1 MSKVEVELFG
11 KQFDAFNF
19 QTQFGAAIAGVQS
32 GKTFLGSLW
41 AGKKINEFPDKDGLI
56 AAPTYKILQQ
66 STLAKFFQNFPML
79 RRHYK
84 ESKGEI
90 ELPTG
95 GKVFVRS
102 ADQPLGSEGITA
114 WWEWLDEAGQMSR
127 FAWTVYRS
135 RIAMTRG
142 QQLMTTTPY
151 NLGWLYTDF
160 YLPCVRKE
168 DPHYS
173 VFTWK
178 SIENP
183 HFPKDYYE
191 AERRR
196 LSPEEFARR
205 YEGEFTK
212 MEGLVYELPA
222 DQIIPPK
229 ANLNVK
235 DIILGL
241 DFGFTHPTAGVVI
254 KIDNDNNFYIT
265 NEYYQSGKTQDE
277 IEDAL
282 LTLRQE
288 TNFRQ
293 VYPDPAEPDRVESM
307 KRKGFY
313 VKGVDKNVQL
323 GINRVRELI
332 RKRQL
337 FVYNTCPN
345 VIDEFNYYHYDP
357 DRPKEEP
364 VKERDDLMDAL
375 KYAIYNYSPKQVLP
389 MAVQGGLPPMF
400 PEFGI

>member
-1 MSKVEVELFG
+1 MEKIEVNLFE
-11 KQFDAFNF
+11 KQYDAFNF
-19 QTQFGAAIAGVQS
+19 KTQFGAAIAGVQS

-79 RRHYK
+79 RKHYR

-90 ELPTG
+90 NLPTG
-95 GKVFVRS
+95 GTVFVRS

-114 WWEWLDEAGQMSR
+114 YWEWLDEAGQMSR

-168 DPHYS
+168 DLNYS

-178 SIENP
+178 SIANP
-183 HFPKDYYE
+183 AFPKDYYE
-191 AERRR
+191 AEKKR

-222 DQIIPPK
+222 DQIIAPRPI
-229 ANLNVK
+229 NVK

-241 DFGFTHPTAGVVI
+241 DFGFRHPTAGVVI

-265 NEYYQSGKTQDE
+265 DEYYESGKTQDE
-277 IEDAL
+277 IEDD
-282 LTLRQE
+282 LRNLQGK
-288 TNFRQ
+288 TSFRQ
-293 VYPDPAEPDRVESM
+293 VYPDPAEPDRLESL

-313 VKGVDKNVQL
+313 IKHVDKSVEL

-332 RKRQL
+332 RKKQL
-337 FVYNTCPN
+337 FVFNTCPN
-345 VIDEFNYYHYDP
+345 VIDELNYYHYDP

-375 KYAIYNYSPKQVLP
+375 KYAIYNYSPQQALP
-389 MAVQGGLPPMF
+389 MTVQGGLQPLY